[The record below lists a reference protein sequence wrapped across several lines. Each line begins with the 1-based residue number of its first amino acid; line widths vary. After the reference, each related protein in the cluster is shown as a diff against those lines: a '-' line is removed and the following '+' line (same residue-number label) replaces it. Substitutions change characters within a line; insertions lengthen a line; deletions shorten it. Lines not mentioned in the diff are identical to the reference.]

1 MSGTDL
7 LARAEAL
14 RRTRTPFVLATVV
27 RAERPTSAKA
37 GDCALVLA
45 DGTLD
50 GFIGGSCAQST
61 VALHALRALEHGQS
75 TLLRITP
82 EPAEAGPPVEG
93 LVTVENPCLSGGTLD
108 IFLDAVL
115 PPMLVQVYGAAPIS
129 QALAAVGAAAG
140 FDVVVH
146 SDPGAPIPLGTSAVV
161 VASHG
166 RDEPAVLTAALR
178 AGVPYIG
185 LVASRRRGAAVLD
198 TLDPTLAARDR
209 VRTPAGLDIDAR
221 TPPEVAV
228 SVLAEIIATRP
239 RTGVGTAVPTGTA
252 VPGEAVEAVDPVC
265 SMTVAVT
272 PGALRFDHAGRAWYF
287 CGPGCRQA
295 FAANPSDF
303 AAGVG

>member
-7 LARAEAL
+7 LERADEL
-14 RRTRTPFVLATVV
+14 RRSRTPFVFATVV

-61 VALHALRALEHGQS
+61 VALHALRALETGQS

-82 EPAEAGPPVEG
+82 EPAGTGPPVEG

-115 PPMLVQVYGAAPIS
+115 PPVLVEVFGTAPIS
-129 QALAAVGAAAG
+129 RALAAVGAAAE
-140 FDVVVH
+140 FDVVLH
-146 SDPGAPIPLGTSAVV
+146 SDPGTPIPPGTGAVV

-166 RDEPAVLTAALR
+166 RDEEAVLTAALR
-178 AGVPYIG
+178 GDVPYIG
-185 LVASRRRGAAVLD
+185 LVASRHRGAAVLAS
-198 TLDPTLAARDR
+198 LDPTLAARDR

-221 TPPEVAV
+221 TPAEVAV
-228 SVLAEIIATRP
+228 SILAEIISTRP
-239 RTGVGTAVPTGTA
+239 RSHSRPPVPAGTAA
-252 VPGEAVEAVDPVC
+252 HADAVDPVC

-272 PGALRFDHAGRAWYF
+272 PGAPRFDHAGRSWYF

-295 FAANPSDF
+295 FAADPSGYD
-303 AAGVG
+303 APAD